1 VTEKAKPAPGFPV
14 KPPESERPALVDLP
28 PPMKALDT
36 DEKAGAGV
44 RFRLKP
50 RGFVAAASAASGSEA
65 APPMAPA
72 SRSPGDAKP
81 PGGAERP
88 VPIPAILSPTG
99 GPGAPSAPKNVGSE
113 KKPAP
118 RKPGGLGMM
127 IGLVGVLVLVVTG
140 YFWYEQFVASHPK
153 EPPHPATVSKP
164 PPPAP
169 ATPVPAPAEAGA
181 AAEAN
186 QAAPVR
192 EAVQPPPAPKKHPPP
207 AALDPS
213 LQFRTFV
220 DHLKVAVRIGPPT
233 RLIVNDLSYRPGD
246 VIDPKLGVVFVGVDT
261 ETNELIFQDPTGA
274 VVRRLF

>member
-1 VTEKAKPAPGFPV
+1 VTEKAKPAPGSAV
-14 KPPESERPALVDLP
+14 KPPESDRPVLVDLP
-28 PPMKALDT
+28 PPMKAVDI
-36 DEKAGAGV
+36 DEKAGPGV
-44 RFRLKP
+44 RFKLKP
-50 RGFVAAASAASGSEA
+50 KGSAAAASAASASKA

-72 SRSPGDAKP
+72 PRSPGDAKP

-88 VPIPAILSPTG
+88 VPNPAILSPAV
-99 GPGAPSAPKNVGSE
+99 GPGAPSAPKNVASE

-118 RKPGGLGMM
+118 GKPGRLGMM
-127 IGLVGVLVLVVTG
+127 IGLVGVLVLAVIG
-140 YFWYEQFVASHPK
+140 YFWYQQFVASHPK
-153 EPPHPATVSKP
+153 EPPHPVTVSKP

-169 ATPVPAPAEAGA
+169 AAPVPAPTAAGA
-181 AAEAN
+181 TVEAN
-186 QAAPVR
+186 QATPVR
-192 EAVQPPPAPKKHPPP
+192 EAAQPPPAPKKHPPP
-207 AALDPS
+207 AAPDPS

-261 ETNELIFQDPTGA
+261 ETKELIFQDPTGA

>member
-1 VTEKAKPAPGFPV
+1 M
-14 KPPESERPALVDLP
+14 R
-28 PPMKALDT
+28 ALDT
-36 DEKAGAGV
+36 DEKAGPGV
-44 RFRLKP
+44 RFKLKP
-50 RGFVAAASAASGSEA
+50 KGFAAAASAASGSEA
-65 APPMAPA
+65 APPMTPA
-72 SRSPGDAKP
+72 AKSPGDAKR

-88 VPIPAILSPTG
+88 VPIPAIPSPTV
-99 GPGAPSAPKNVGSE
+99 GPGATSSPKNVASE

-118 RKPGGLGMM
+118 GKPGRLGMM
-127 IGLVGVLVLVVTG
+127 IGLVGVLVLAVTG
-140 YFWYEQFVASHPK
+140 YFWYQQFVASHPK

-169 ATPVPAPAEAGA
+169 ATAVPAQAGA
-181 AAEAN
+181 AVEAN
-186 QAAPVR
+186 QAAPAR
-192 EAVQPPPAPKKHPPP
+192 EAAQPPPAPKKRPPP

-274 VVRRLF
+274 IVRRLF

>member
-1 VTEKAKPAPGFPV
+1 
-14 KPPESERPALVDLP
+14 
-28 PPMKALDT
+28 M
-36 DEKAGAGV
+36 
-44 RFRLKP
+44 
-50 RGFVAAASAASGSEA
+50 
-65 APPMAPA
+65 
-72 SRSPGDAKP
+72 
-81 PGGAERP
+81 
-88 VPIPAILSPTG
+88 PTT
-99 GPGAPSAPKNVGSE
+99 VGSE
-113 KKPAP
+113 KNPAP
-118 RKPGGLGMM
+118 RKPGRLGLM

-153 EPPHPATVSKP
+153 EPPHPAMVSKP

-169 ATPVPAPAEAGA
+169 AAPVPAPAEAGA
-181 AAEAN
+181 AVEAN

-192 EAVQPPPAPKKHPPP
+192 EIALPAPASRKHPPP

-261 ETNELIFQDPTGA
+261 ETKELIFQDPTGA